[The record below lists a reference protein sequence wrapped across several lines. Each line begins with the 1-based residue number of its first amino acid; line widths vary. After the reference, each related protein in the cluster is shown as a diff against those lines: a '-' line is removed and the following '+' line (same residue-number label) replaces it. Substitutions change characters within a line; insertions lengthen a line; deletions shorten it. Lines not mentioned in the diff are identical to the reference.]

1 MTRRIMAGIFVLT
14 LVFSLTG
21 SAAQIKEMKKSTPT
35 SVNTKAPANAVD
47 INSATET
54 ELVAIGIDRTVAKK
68 IVDTRPFRNKR
79 DLVTKQLLTADQ
91 YDKLKDKLVARRAKK
106 GKGGE

>member
-1 MTRRIMAGIFVLT
+1 MTRRILT
-14 LVFSLTG
+14 GTFLLGLLLSLTA
-21 SAAQIKEMKKSTPT
+21 SAAQIKEMKKTSPG
-35 SVNTKAPANAVD
+35 SVNTRASANAVD
-47 INSATET
+47 INSATEN

-91 YDKLKDKLVARRAKK
+91 YDKLKDKLVAKRGKTT
-106 GKGGE
+106 KGGE